1 MEVRKNMNMM
11 GEMRKITDEML
22 KGYREYL
29 WGEERSQATVEKYL
43 RDVKGFR
50 NYLSEGV
57 GEDRT
62 VNREKVR
69 EYKQF
74 LRERYKVSS
83 ANSMLAALN
92 SFFVFA
98 GWEELKVKLF
108 KIQRALYSRP
118 ETEMTE
124 KDYGKLIRAAQKNGD
139 DKMSMLIQTIGSTGI
154 RISELKFIT
163 VESLET
169 GRAEIYNKGKSRVVL
184 LPVELTRLLKKY
196 CRKAGIYA
204 GSIFITRQGNPLD
217 RSNVSKKMKQLGR
230 EAGVDVA
237 KVFPHN
243 LRHLFARVFYSI
255 EKDVVRLMDLLGHSS
270 ISTTRIY
277 TMTTEEQP
285 RRQMSRMKMVLG

>member
-1 MEVRKNMNMM
+1 MRE
-11 GEMRKITDEML
+11 RKIMGLTPEML
-22 KGYREYL
+22 EPYREYL
-29 WGEERSQATVEKYL
+29 MDEERSRATVEKYL
-43 RDVKGFR
+43 RDARKFLE
-50 NYLSEGV
+50 YLGDDGRV
-57 GEDRT
+57 DK
-62 VNREKVR
+62 EKVR
-69 EYKQF
+69 GFKMELMEHYKI
-74 LRERYKVSS
+74 SS
-83 ANSMLAALN
+83 VNSMLAAVN
-92 SFFVFA
+92 SFLGFV
-98 GWEELKVKLF
+98 GRGDLKVKLL
-108 KIQRALYSRP
+108 KVQKAVYSRP
-118 ETEMTE
+118 EREMTE
-124 KDYGKLIRAAQKNGD
+124 KEYEGLVRTAKRLGD
-139 DKMSMLIQTIGSTGI
+139 LRMSMLLQTIGSTGI

-285 RRQMSRMKMVLG
+285 RRQMSRMKLVLG

>member
-1 MEVRKNMNMM
+1 MRE
-11 GEMRKITDEML
+11 RKIMGLTPEML
-22 KGYREYL
+22 EPYREYL
-29 WGEERSQATVEKYL
+29 MDEERSRATVEKYL
-43 RDVKGFR
+43 RDARKFLE
-50 NYLSEGV
+50 YLGDDGRV
-57 GEDRT
+57 DK
-62 VNREKVR
+62 EKVR
-69 EYKQF
+69 EFKQELMEHYKI
-74 LRERYKVSS
+74 SS
-83 ANSMLAALN
+83 VNSMLAAVN
-92 SFFVFA
+92 SFLGFV
-98 GWEELKVKLF
+98 GRGDLKVKLL
-108 KIQRALYSRP
+108 KVQKAVYSRP
-118 ETEMTE
+118 EREMTE
-124 KDYGKLIRAAQKNGD
+124 KEYEGLVRTAKRLGD
-139 DKMSMLIQTIGSTGI
+139 LRMSMLLQTIGSTGI

-285 RRQMSRMKMVLG
+285 RRQMSRMRLVLG